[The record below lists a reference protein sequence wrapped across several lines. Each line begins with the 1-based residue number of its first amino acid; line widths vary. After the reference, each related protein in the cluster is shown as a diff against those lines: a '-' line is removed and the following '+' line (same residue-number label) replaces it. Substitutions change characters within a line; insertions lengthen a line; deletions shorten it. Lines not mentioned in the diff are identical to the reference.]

1 MRILLLF
8 LPENLTISTAKYV
21 DILARTLLQFNV
33 ERTHIA
39 VYDVLDAPK
48 TKNTRERN
56 LEVEFFFKQR
66 VAYANDDG

>member
-1 MRILLLF
+1 LF

-48 TKNTRERN
+48 KTKIHAAEIRDRI
-56 LEVEFFFKQR
+56 LGGKR
-66 VAYANDDG
+66 